1 MYADYF
7 LSCSDVQ
14 SCPVLS
20 GVLGLQQ
27 QSIVS
32 GNPAIAFVQEEH
44 VMKIIKLLTKL
55 ALPCY
60 AAIVRVIDVPGFP
73 DCPRVV
79 VVDIV
84 KICNFLGRARTTKAG
99 ASATCGASG
108 SRRSHALA
116 RTTFWIEATRT
127 RGAPALT
134 IPERLTGILI

>member
-1 MYADYF
+1 M
-7 LSCSDVQ
+7 
-14 SCPVLS
+14 
-20 GVLGLQQ
+20 
-27 QSIVS
+27 
-32 GNPAIAFVQEEH
+32 E
-44 VMKIIKLLTKL
+44 IIKLLTKL

-84 KICNFLGRARTTKAG
+84 KICNFLGRARATKA
-99 ASATCGASG
+99 GASG